1 MEARIVIINGSGGS
15 GKSTFVKLCQEILE
29 DNISWENNWEILELS
44 TVDWVKAV
52 AQFAGWDGKK
62 DEKDRRFLY
71 QLKMALEEWDNSP
84 NQKVFDQINS
94 VINNEMLNKKNW
106 LFFVNIREPK
116 CIENFIKQNEIATGL
131 PCSTM
136 LVKNA
141 NVAPIISNPA
151 DGEVHY
157 YHYDT
162 IISNSSDLENLKKW
176 AHDYLKHVQKIIS
189 YILHHFVVF
198 ATDFISKFGY
208 TKAMLKK

>member
-15 GKSTFVKLCQEILE
+15 GKSTFVRLCKEILE
-29 DNISWENNWEILELS
+29 SQTNWNVLELS

-52 AQFAGWDGKK
+52 AQFAGWDGSNE
-62 DEKDRRFLY
+62 EKVRKFLHE
-71 QLKMALEEWDNSP
+71 LKMALEEWDNSP
-84 NQKVFDQINS
+84 NQKVFDQIN
-94 VINNEMLNKKNW
+94 VVLNNEILNKRNW

-116 CIENFIKQNEIATGL
+116 CIGAFIKQNETATGL
-131 PCSTM
+131 SCKTM
-136 LVKNA
+136 LVENA

-176 AHDYLKHVQKIIS
+176 AHDYLEYVQKII
-189 YILHHFVVF
+189 
-198 ATDFISKFGY
+198 
-208 TKAMLKK
+208 

>member
-1 MEARIVIINGSGGS
+1 MDARIIIINGSGGS
-15 GKSTFVKLCQEILE
+15 GKSTFVRLCKEILE
-29 DNISWENNWEILELS
+29 TRTNWNVLELS
-44 TVDWVKAV
+44 TVDLVKAV

-62 DEKDRRFLY
+62 DEKDRRFLH

-84 NQKVFDQINS
+84 NQKVFDQINT
-94 VINNEMLNKKNW
+94 VINNEILNKKNW

-116 CIENFIKQNEIATGL
+116 CIGNFIKQNEAATGL
-131 PCSTM
+131 PCNTL
-136 LVKNA
+136 LVENA

-176 AHDYLKHVQKIIS
+176 AHDYLEYVQKII
-189 YILHHFVVF
+189 
-198 ATDFISKFGY
+198 
-208 TKAMLKK
+208 

>member
-15 GKSTFVKLCQEILE
+15 GKSTFVKLCQEVLE

-62 DEKDRRFLY
+62 DEKDRRFLH
-71 QLKMALEEWDNSP
+71 QLKMVLEEWDNSP

-136 LVKNA
+136 LVENA

-176 AHDYLKHVQKIIS
+176 AHNYLEYVQKII
-189 YILHHFVVF
+189 
-198 ATDFISKFGY
+198 
-208 TKAMLKK
+208 

>member
-1 MEARIVIINGSGGS
+1 M
-15 GKSTFVKLCQEILE
+15 
-29 DNISWENNWEILELS
+29 S

-52 AQFAGWDGKK
+52 AQFAGWNGKK
-62 DEKDRRFLY
+62 DEKDRRFLH

-94 VINNEMLNKKNW
+94 VINNKMLNKKNC

-136 LVKNA
+136 LVENA

-151 DGEVHY
+151 DGEVYY

-176 AHDYLKHVQKIIS
+176 AHDYLKYVQKII
-189 YILHHFVVF
+189 
-198 ATDFISKFGY
+198 
-208 TKAMLKK
+208 